1 MYASIIALGSLLA
14 AQAVVADN
22 NMPVHRVLS
31 KRQDQ
36 SFVPPTTPGC
46 PSDWPMCGTSNIC
59 YDPTRGDTCCPDGTW
74 ACPGGNFCLQQ
85 GRCCPDGIDP
95 ETCAENEGITLTSST
110 SEPTSAPEPT
120 ETTSSTSSRPVI
132 PTGTTETP
140 TGTPTGTPPASSSP
154 APPEFTGGA
163 NAHLVGG
170 AAAVLG
176 GLGMIGNLVL

>member
-1 MYASIIALGSLLA
+1 MYASVIALGSLLA

-22 NMPVHRVLS
+22 TLQLSHVLS

-36 SFVPPTTPGC
+36 SFVPDTTPGC
-46 PSDWPMCGTSNIC
+46 PSGWPMCGTSNVC
-59 YDPTRGDTCCPDGTW
+59 YSPSRGDTCCPDGTW
-74 ACPGGNFCLQQ
+74 ACPSGTFCLQQ

-95 ETCAENEGITLTSST
+95 ETCAENEGITLTSSST
-110 SEPTSAPEPT
+110 SEPTSAPQPT
-120 ETTSSTSSRPVI
+120 ESQSSTSSRPVI
-132 PTGTTETP
+132 PTGTTS
-140 TGTPTGTPPASSSP
+140 TGAPTGTPPASSSP

-163 NAHLVGG
+163 NTHLVGG